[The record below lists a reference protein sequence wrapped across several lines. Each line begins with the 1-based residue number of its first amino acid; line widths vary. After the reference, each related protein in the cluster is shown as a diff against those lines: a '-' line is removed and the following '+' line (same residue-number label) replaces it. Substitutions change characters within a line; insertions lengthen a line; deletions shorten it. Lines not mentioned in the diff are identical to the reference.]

1 MNLNSIIT
9 NLFILYL
16 FFSQSLPHLFD
27 SKFCIILAR
36 GSALQGI
43 MRLHNLEKPRLLL
56 WVISDSKFKRLTTL
70 HSVKY
75 QKKLWVLFLNALRDV
90 PIFILFENVENN
102 FFHFQFSASFWKYFH
117 RKRFRE
123 LKQTYFL
130 FSLKMKTENGQTK
143 RPLTIFRISKT

>member
-1 MNLNSIIT
+1 M
-9 NLFILYL
+9 
-16 FFSQSLPHLFD
+16 
-27 SKFCIILAR
+27 
-36 GSALQGI
+36 
-43 MRLHNLEKPRLLL
+43 
-56 WVISDSKFKRLTTL
+56 
-70 HSVKY
+70 
-75 QKKLWVLFLNALRDV
+75 LFLNALRVVQKQNFEFPVGFETV